1 MRSAKPSLRGQTQ
14 ERFFRHK
21 NSRFITDCTTNM
33 ALIGSSPKPEPGT
46 RSALTRLSERLA
58 ATRKTLA
65 HGFAELLG
73 AQRAP
78 DAEQLNDLEEA
89 LLQADVGVEAS
100 ARIVEK
106 IRTQAGSGTMRAALR
121 AALLELI
128 APCEQ
133 PLAVPVLTKPFV
145 IMVVGVNGAGKT
157 TTIGKL
163 AHRLQAQGHRV
174 MLAAADTFRAAAVE
188 QLKVWGERSQATVI
202 AQDTGADAA
211 AVTHDALHAAAVRGM
226 DVLIVDTAGRLH
238 TQSGLMDEL
247 KKIRRVLERI
257 DPQAP
262 HEVLLVLDA
271 GIGQNTLAQRE
282 HFQAAVGVTGLILT
296 KLDGTAK
303 GGVVF
308 AMAAKN
314 PLPIRFIG
322 VGEGIENL
330 RVFNAAEFVEAL
342 LPETE
347 SVEAG

>member
-1 MRSAKPSLRGQTQ
+1 
-14 ERFFRHK
+14 
-21 NSRFITDCTTNM
+21 M
-33 ALIGSSPKPEPGT
+33 ALIESSPKPDPGT
-46 RSALTRLSERLA
+46 RSALGRLGERLA
-58 ATRKTLA
+58 ATRKSLTR
-65 HGFAELLG
+65 GFAELLG
-73 AQRAP
+73 AHRAP
-78 DAEQLNDLEEA
+78 DPELLDDLEAA
-89 LLQADVGVEAS
+89 LLMADVGVEAS
-100 ARIVEK
+100 ARIIER
-106 IRTQAGSGTMRAALR
+106 IRTQAGPGNLRAVLR
-121 AALLELI
+121 AALLELM
-128 APCEQ
+128 APCER
-133 PLAVPVLTKPFV
+133 PLEIPAGASRPFV

-163 AHRLQAQGHRV
+163 ARRLQTQGHKV

-188 QLKVWGERSQATVI
+188 QLKVWGERNAVPVI
-202 AQDTGADAA
+202 AQEPGADAA
-211 AVTHDALHAAAVRGM
+211 AVAHDALHAATARGM

-247 KKIRRVLERI
+247 KKIRRVIERI
-257 DPQAP
+257 QPQAP

-271 GIGQNTLAQRE
+271 SIGQNALVQRE

-322 VGEGIENL
+322 VGEGIEDL

-342 LPETE
+342 LPESEIET
-347 SVEAG
+347 AR

>member
-1 MRSAKPSLRGQTQ
+1 
-14 ERFFRHK
+14 
-21 NSRFITDCTTNM
+21 M
-33 ALIGSSPKPEPGT
+33 ALIESSPKPEPDT
-46 RSALTRLSERLA
+46 LSALGRLGERLA
-58 ATRKTLA
+58 ATRKSLTR
-65 HGFAELLG
+65 GFAELLG

-78 DAEQLNDLEEA
+78 DPELLDDLEAA
-89 LLQADVGVEAS
+89 LLMADVGVEAS
-100 ARIVEK
+100 ARIIER
-106 IRTQAGSGTMRAALR
+106 IRTQAGPGNLRAVLR
-121 AALLELI
+121 AALLELM

-133 PLAVPVLTKPFV
+133 PLEIPAGASRPFV

-163 AHRLQAQGHRV
+163 AHRLQTQGHKV

-188 QLKVWGERSQATVI
+188 QLKVWGERNAVPVI
-202 AQDTGADAA
+202 AQEPGADAA
-211 AVTHDALHAAAVRGM
+211 AVAHDALHAATARGM
-226 DVLIVDTAGRLH
+226 HVLIVDTAGRLH

-247 KKIRRVLERI
+247 KKIRRVIERI
-257 DPQAP
+257 HPQAP

-271 GIGQNTLAQRE
+271 SIGQNAIAQRE

-303 GGVVF
+303 GGVLF

-322 VGEGIENL
+322 VGEGIEDL

-342 LPETE
+342 LPESE
-347 SVEAG
+347 SESAR

>member
-1 MRSAKPSLRGQTQ
+1 
-14 ERFFRHK
+14 
-21 NSRFITDCTTNM
+21 M
-33 ALIGSSPKPEPGT
+33 ALIESSPKPEPGT
-46 RSALTRLSERLA
+46 RTALGRLGERLA
-58 ATRKTLA
+58 ATRKTLKR
-65 HGFAELLG
+65 GFAELLG
-73 AQRAP
+73 AARAP
-78 DAEQLNDLEEA
+78 DPALLDDLEAA

-100 ARIVEK
+100 ARIIDG
-106 IRTQAGSGTMRAALR
+106 IRSQSGNPDMRVRLR
-121 AALLELI
+121 TALLDLI

-133 PLAVPVLTKPFV
+133 PLEIPAVAPGILPPTTHARPGASQTKPFV
-145 IMVVGVNGAGKT
+145 ILVVGVNGAGKT

-163 AHRLQAQGHRV
+163 AHRLQREGRSV

-188 QLKVWGERSQATVI
+188 QLKVWGERNGVPVI

-211 AVTHDALHAAAVRGM
+211 AVAHDALHAATARGV
-226 DVLIVDTAGRLH
+226 DVLIIDTAGRLH

-247 KKIRRVLERI
+247 KKIRRVIERI
-257 DPQAP
+257 HPQAP

-271 GIGQNTLAQRE
+271 GIGQNALAQRE

-322 VGEGIENL
+322 VGEGIEDL

-342 LPETE
+342 LPETDRE
-347 SVEAG
+347 PAG

>member
-1 MRSAKPSLRGQTQ
+1 M
-14 ERFFRHK
+14 
-21 NSRFITDCTTNM
+21 
-33 ALIGSSPKPEPGT
+33 
-46 RSALTRLSERLA
+46 LTRLSERLA
-58 ATRKTLA
+58 ATRKSLTS
-65 HGFAELLG
+65 GFANLLG
-73 AQRAP
+73 TQQAP
-78 DAEQLNDLEEA
+78 DAAQLEELEDA

-100 ARIVEK
+100 ARIVAK
-106 IRTQAGSGTMRAALR
+106 IRTQPDPGSLRTTLR

-133 PLAVPVLTKPFV
+133 PLVISQQTGPFV

-163 AHRLQAQGHRV
+163 AYRLQAQGYKV

-188 QLKVWGERSQATVI
+188 QLKVWGERNGIPVI
-202 AQDTGADAA
+202 AQDAGADAA
-211 AVTHDALHAAAVRGM
+211 AVAHDALHAASARGM

-247 KKIRRVLERI
+247 KKIRRVIERI
-257 DPQAP
+257 HPQAP

-271 GIGQNTLAQRE
+271 GIGQNALAQRE
-282 HFQAAVGVTGLILT
+282 HFLAAVGVTGLVLT

-322 VGEGIENL
+322 VGEGIEDL
-330 RVFNAAEFVEAL
+330 RAFNAAEFVDAL
-342 LPETE
+342 LPENQ
-347 SVEAG
+347 

>member
-1 MRSAKPSLRGQTQ
+1 
-14 ERFFRHK
+14 
-21 NSRFITDCTTNM
+21 M
-33 ALIGSSPKPEPGT
+33 ALIESSPKPEPGT
-46 RSALTRLSERLA
+46 RSALARLGERLA
-58 ATRKTLA
+58 ATRKTLSR
-65 HGFAELLG
+65 GFAELLG
-73 AQRAP
+73 AGRAP
-78 DAEQLNDLEEA
+78 DPALLDDLEAA

-100 ARIVEK
+100 ARIIDR
-106 IRTQAGSGTMRAALR
+106 IRTQTGPEGMRTQLR
-121 AALLELI
+121 TALLELI
-128 APCEQ
+128 APCER
-133 PLAVPVLTKPFV
+133 PLLIPAQTKPFV

-163 AHRLQAQGHRV
+163 AHRLQADGHKV

-188 QLKVWGERSQATVI
+188 QLKVWGERNGVPVI

-211 AVTHDALHAAAVRGM
+211 AVAHDALHAASARGM

-247 KKIRRVLERI
+247 KKIRRVIERI
-257 DPQAP
+257 QPQAP
-262 HEVLLVLDA
+262 QEVLLVLDA
-271 GIGQNTLAQRE
+271 SIGQNALAQRE

-322 VGEGIENL
+322 VGEGIEDL
-330 RVFNAAEFVEAL
+330 RVFNATEFVEAL
-342 LPETE
+342 LPESE
-347 SVEAG
+347 GEPAG

>member
-1 MRSAKPSLRGQTQ
+1 MIIA
-14 ERFFRHK
+14 
-21 NSRFITDCTTNM
+21 DCNTNM
-33 ALIGSSPKPEPGT
+33 ALTGSSPKPEPGT
-46 RSALTRLSERLA
+46 RSTLTRLSERLA
-58 ATRKTLA
+58 ATRKTLTR
-65 HGFAELLG
+65 GFAELLG
-73 AQRAP
+73 AQRTP
-78 DAEQLNDLEEA
+78 DAELLEDLEAA

-100 ARIVEK
+100 ARIVAK
-106 IRTQAGSGTMRAALR
+106 IRTQPSPGGMRATLR

-128 APCEQ
+128 APCER
-133 PLAVPVLTKPFV
+133 PLEIPTKTKPFI

-163 AHRLQAQGHRV
+163 AHRLQAQGHKV

-188 QLKVWGERSQATVI
+188 QLKVWGERNGVPVI
-202 AQDTGADAA
+202 AQDSGADAA
-211 AVTHDALHAAAVRGM
+211 AVAHDALHAASARGM

-247 KKIRRVLERI
+247 KKIRRVIERI
-257 DPQAP
+257 NPQAP

-271 GIGQNTLAQRE
+271 GIGQNALAQRE

-322 VGEGIENL
+322 VGEGIEDL

-347 SVEAG
+347 SEAAG